1 MWRFTMSSDGSIA
14 ALSQSICG
22 SSDRL
27 INCLDGLEG
36 AQLNWRPEANESN
49 SIYAIVSHAL
59 SAEERFILGRICGQ
73 EVDLPAGPAWAAEG
87 DSAEPLRARW
97 SGLKGRIQSALGT
110 CSDADLDREVEHPRL
125 GKMSGWSLLVLVDR
139 HTAEH
144 VGHVELTRDLLRASV
159 PAQKS

>member
-1 MWRFTMSSDGSIA
+1 MSHDGSIA

-27 INCLDGLEG
+27 INCLDGLDG
-36 AQLNWRPEANESN
+36 GQLNWHPPADESN

-73 EVDLPAGPAWAAEG
+73 EVDLPAGPGWAAEG
-87 DSAEPLRARW
+87 DSAEPLRGRW
-97 SGLKGRIQSALGT
+97 SSLKSRIQSSLAA
-110 CSDADLDREVEHPRL
+110 CAAADLDREVEHPRL

-144 VGHVELTRDLLRASV
+144 VGHVELTRDLLRATT
-159 PAQKS
+159 A